1 MFRKLNPNLLLA
13 LGLVLLGGCASTTVT
28 APAGKG
34 PAAVAEFR
42 PGYLLGYLPPTA
54 ALNSLALLPAAPA
67 AGSAAQAL
75 DEQMSTYTLGLHNS
89 PRWQLAA
96 ADAVLTFPEA
106 AATFS
111 CAANIAITEQATP
124 YLYQLMRRTL
134 MDAGISVSA
143 AKDHYQR
150 ARPFMVNNQP
160 TCAPETEASLRHNGA
175 YPSGHTA
182 IGWAWG
188 LILAE
193 VLPQRAEPLLAR
205 GRAFGASRMVCNVH
219 WASDVETGRFMGAA
233 TVARLHADPT
243 FQADLAA
250 AKQEVAAQLA
260 APMAPGAA
268 CEAEAQALASTPVL

>member
-1 MFRKLNPNLLLA
+1 MSFNLNKKLLLI
-13 LGLVLLGGCASTTVT
+13 LGLVLLAGCASTKVS
-28 APAGKG
+28 G

-42 PGYLLGYLPPTA
+42 PGYLIGYLPPTA
-54 ALNSLALLPAAPA
+54 ALDSLALLPAEPA
-67 AGSAAQAL
+67 AGSALQAQDDGL
-75 DEQMSTYTLGLHNS
+75 NDYTLSLQGS

-111 CAANIAITEQATP
+111 CAANLTITEQTTP
-124 YLYQLMRRTL
+124 YLYQIMRRTL
-134 MDAGISVSA
+134 MDAGISASA
-143 AKDHYQR
+143 AKNHYQR

-160 TCAPETEASLRHNGA
+160 TCAPETEASLRKNGS

-193 VLPQRAEPLLAR
+193 VVPQRAEQLIAR

-219 WASDVETGRFMGAA
+219 WASDVEGGRFMGAA
-233 TVARLHADPT
+233 TVARLHADAT

-250 AKQEVAAQLA
+250 AKLEVAAQLA
-260 APMAPGAA
+260 SPMAPSAA
-268 CEAEAQALASTPVL
+268 CEAEAQALSSTPVL